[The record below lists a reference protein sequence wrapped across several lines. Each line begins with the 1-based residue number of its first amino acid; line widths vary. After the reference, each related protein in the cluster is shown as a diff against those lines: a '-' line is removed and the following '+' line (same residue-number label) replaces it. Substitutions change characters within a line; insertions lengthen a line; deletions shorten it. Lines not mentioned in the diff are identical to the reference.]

1 MHISPSRVRI
11 LIICACI
18 AQVAGFA
25 LAWTSWLPATF
36 FMQLWPA
43 GMDAASVRALAAPL
57 RFVGAVIALPALVTL
72 CYGLWQLARL
82 AANAG
87 RGSLFDLANIAC
99 MRKFA
104 GAILLSTAL
113 SIIEVPLRA
122 LAWRAMFDVKAPL
135 SVGVSGDQLLVMLMC
150 GLFYMVVKLM
160 HEGRRLAQENEGF
173 V

>member
-1 MHISPSRVRI
+1 MKISPRVVRA
-11 LIICACI
+11 LVMVAI
-18 AQVAGFA
+18 ASQLFA
-25 LAWTSWLPATF
+25 FVLSWTAWLPSTF

-43 GMDAASVRALAAPL
+43 GLSADSVRALGSGLRWSGALLGVPGLAA
-57 RFVGAVIALPALVTL
+57 L

-87 RGSLFDLANIAC
+87 RGAMFDLANIVC
-99 MRKFA
+99 LRRFA

-122 LAWRAMFDVKAPL
+122 LAWHTPL
-135 SVGVSGDQLLVMLMC
+135 SIGVSGDQLLVVLMG
-150 GLFYMVVKLM
+150 GLFYLVVRLM
-160 HEGRRLAQENEGF
+160 HEGRRLARENEGF